1 MVTKSF
7 LTRDDLVKLDKEL
20 KLIPLTFDK
29 MFKSVFTYDLDI
41 FKEFL
46 ILETNLDLDIES
58 TSISLLNSELPKGI
72 IKEYQKT
79 IDIYVS
85 LNDNTRIDVELNNAS
100 YNDLLSI
107 RNSLY
112 ESKLFSMSLE
122 SGESI
127 KELVNKKIIQ
137 LNLNTKDF
145 NITYGE
151 DILMTYGI
159 KTGNFYLKNRQI
171 ILKYLA
177 YYKKMYY
184 NFDIKLSKSELWLVV
199 ILSESFTE
207 LYDLL
212 GNLLSDL
219 KREKFIRK
227 VIEMSKD
234 TFILHEWEKEKMD
247 ELTKLAYKEDGLEE
261 GFADGVKHGKMDA
274 IIEVA
279 KSLLKENIS
288 LDVISKCTGLSLEKI
303 EKIKEE
309 I

>member
-29 MFKSVFTYDLDI
+29 MFKSVFTYDLEI

-46 ILETNLDLDIES
+46 ILETNLDLYIKS
-58 TSISLLNSELPKGI
+58 TNIFLLNNELPKGI

-127 KELVNKKIIQ
+127 KELANKKIIQ

-199 ILSESFTE
+199 ILSETFTE

-212 GNLLSDL
+212 GELLSDS

-247 ELTKLAYKEDGLEE
+247 ELTKLAYKEDGLEQ
-261 GFADGVKHGKMDA
+261 GFADA
-274 IIEVA
+274 ISTVA
-279 KSLLKENIS
+279 KNMLNENIT
-288 LDVISKCTGLSLEKI
+288 LDVISKCTGLSLEEI
-303 EKIKEE
+303 EKIKENL
-309 I
+309 